1 VSQATRRAFL
11 GSGALLAAGFSA
23 RGTAYANTPHGNRD
37 LHVRQS
43 RFSSGESR
51 GASIHHW
58 GERGDHKLTALDTLL
73 EHEAGVYGLMVVDQ
87 QGLLRY
93 SRNARLP
100 FISASL
106 YKLLLCADI
115 LRRIEAENLA
125 FDDMVYLDSSY
136 FIASQMPDGGYDYDA
151 VGTEISI
158 DEAIWSTICVSSN
171 VAAIAL
177 LGLTSTE
184 SMNDLGRELGMTST
198 SFASDLTRLD
208 FWPPVSGESELDLSV
223 ATALIEELSLE
234 WQINLTSP
242 ADMTLFMHNVM
253 QEKLISPFVS
263 SELSRLLFDQQIND
277 RMPALLPAGT
287 RAAHK
292 TGNLSSIVHDAGA
305 IVTSEGPFLLS
316 MLSQAVP
323 DEHHTTRL
331 LQSIAAMIFAELE
344 RP

>member
-1 VSQATRRAFL
+1 MQTTRRALL
-11 GSGALLAAGFSA
+11 GGGAALAACWA
-23 RGTAYANTPHGNRD
+23 AHNPAHTKTRHVKRGD
-37 LHVRQS
+37 HVWPS
-43 RFSSGESR
+43 RISSGGGRGESIQR
-51 GASIHHW
+51 W
-58 GERGDHKLTALDTLL
+58 GERAEQNLIVLDALLVN
-73 EHEAGVYGLMVVDQ
+73 EPGVYGLMVVDQ
-87 QGLLRY
+87 LGLLRY

-115 LRRIEAENLA
+115 LRRIEEGSLT
-125 FDDMVYLDSSY
+125 FEELVYLDGSF

-151 VGTEISI
+151 IGTEISVN
-158 DEAIWSTICVSSN
+158 EALWATICVSSN

-177 LGLTSTE
+177 LGQTSTE
-184 SMNDLGRELGMTST
+184 TMNLLGRELGMTST
-198 SFASDLTRLD
+198 SFASDLSRLD
-208 FWPPVSGESELDLSV
+208 FWPPASAESEPDLTA
-223 ATALIEELSLE
+223 ATRLIEQLSSD

-242 ADMTLFMHNVM
+242 ADMTLFMHKVM
-253 QEKLISPFVS
+253 QGTLISPFVS
-263 SELSRLLFDQQIND
+263 SELARLLFDQQIND

-305 IVTSEGPFLLS
+305 IVTAEGPLLLS
-316 MLSQAVP
+316 MLSQGVP

-331 LQSIAAMIFAELE
+331 LQSIAAMVFAELE